1 MYQVSRTACGG
12 NLLQLAGTGAECG
25 KERCVIAA
33 KYAEWLT
40 DDGLLLIRGWARD
53 GLTEK
58 QIAQERMHIAYSTF
72 NEWKKRFPELSEAL
86 KKSKSYVDAE
96 LEETAFDHAN
106 GKVFV
111 KETVTDIQYEGV
123 DENGNP
129 IEVSRHTREIIRQVP
144 PNATMQIFLMKNRV
158 PEKYREKREEQI
170 QVTNADYSLLDGIS
184 KSVTVPD
191 GDPEGD
197 PDE

>member
-12 NLLQLAGTGAECG
+12 NLLQLAGTGEECG
-25 KERCVIAA
+25 KERCVIA
-33 KYAEWLT
+33 KGKFNEWLT

-53 GLTEK
+53 GLTDK
-58 QIAQERMHIAYSTF
+58 QIAEERMHISYSTLK
-72 NEWKKRFPELSEAL
+72 EWINRFPAISAAL
-86 KKSKSYVDAE
+86 KKGKAYVDAE

-144 PNATMQIFLMKNRV
+144 PNATMQIFLMKNRA
-158 PEKYREKREEQI
+158 PDKYREKREEQI
-170 QVTNADYSLLDGIS
+170 QVTAADYSLLDGIN
-184 KSVTVPD
+184 KTVEV
-191 GDPEGD
+191 PEGD